1 MNRKEVKL
9 FMSKNNQE
17 IVGCVSDYL
26 TELKKTIDALPM
38 DRISS
43 IITILQDAYRNNK
56 KVFICGNG
64 GSASTASHMVND
76 LAKGTIVK
84 DKKRFRAISLCDNLP
99 LMTAWANDDGYE
111 NMYVEQLQNLLENG
125 DILIAISGSG
135 NSPNILKAIEYAN
148 NHNATTIG
156 LTGFQGGKLKSMVKE
171 CLVVPSN
178 SMQRIEDI
186 HLVMGHLLMCYFKE
200 AIQKDSNS

>member
-1 MNRKEVKL
+1 
-9 FMSKNNQE
+9 MSKNNPD
-17 IVGCVSDYL
+17 IAGCVSDYL
-26 TELKKTIDALPM
+26 TELKKVIDALPM

-56 KVFICGNG
+56 KIFICGNG
-64 GSASTASHMVND
+64 GSASTASHIVND

-84 DKKRFRAISLCDNLP
+84 GQKRFRAISLCDNLP

-135 NSPNILKAIEYAN
+135 NSPNVLKAIEYAN
-148 NHNATTIG
+148 THKATTIG

-186 HLVMGHLLMCYFKE
+186 HLIMGHLLMCYFKE
-200 AIQKDSNS
+200 AIQKESNS